1 MLLHVFV
8 CLPDHLLFSFLPP
21 NKNDERF
28 IPIPFSPHMH
38 YSFYSRVII
47 TSSAWV
53 MSPSTRV
60 EEARGLEWRGRNLSQ
75 QLSKSLHTTTTHTH
89 THTQTQ
95 IEIRFFFISSSLLFF
110 IQQFSFFGSLISSL
124 IVTLACLSLFLLLQY
139 KTHKKKK
146 KREKKNLVKCRQQG
160 AHTDTKEIRYMEEGS
175 KERSFVSWEQVLSCT
190 GATYGP

>member
-21 NKNDERF
+21 NKNDECF

-75 QLSKSLHTTTTHTH
+75 QLSKSLHTTTHTHTH
-89 THTQTQ
+89 TH
-95 IEIRFFFISSSLLFF
+95 RRKSKSGFFFFSSSLLFF

-146 KREKKNLVKCRQQG
+146 KREKKKSRQVP
-160 AHTDTKEIRYMEEGS
+160 TTR
-175 KERSFVSWEQVLSCT
+175 RSHRHKRDSL
-190 GATYGP
+190 YGRRK